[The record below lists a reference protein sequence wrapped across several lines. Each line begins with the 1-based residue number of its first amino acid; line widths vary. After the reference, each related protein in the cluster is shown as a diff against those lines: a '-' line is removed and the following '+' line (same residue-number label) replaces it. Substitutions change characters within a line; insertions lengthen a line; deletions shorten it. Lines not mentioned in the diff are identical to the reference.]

1 MKYKI
6 LIALLIAAS
15 YSFAQESTYSRIK
28 KLFDD
33 FEYEKVL
40 QISNDV
46 ATQNDINDSLKVDVY
61 LMRAVSFFYFQNE
74 DQTKKSFVSILELK
88 NSFMLD
94 PDLYNP
100 RFYDL
105 FDQVKREFARP
116 PDNEIA
122 MQDSLSKIPQFIYDQ
137 QKLFKQA
144 AVKNILVPGWGQL
157 TINQSIKGWILTT
170 LSTVNLGL
178 MTYYSL
184 ETNKK
189 EDAYLKE
196 TNKSLISQKYSDYN
210 SSYKSRNLFIVSYLA
225 IWLYS
230 QLDLHFIGNS
240 LSETESINTTAISTG
255 ISELSFSLRIPF

>member
-6 LIALLIAAS
+6 LIVLLFATS
-15 YSFAQESTYSRIK
+15 YSIAQESTYIKIK

-40 QISNDV
+40 QVSNDI
-46 ATQNDINDSLKVDVY
+46 ATQADINDSLKVEVY

-74 DQTKKSFVSILELK
+74 DQTKKSFVSMLELK
-88 NSFMLD
+88 NSFTLD

-116 PDNEIA
+116 PDNEIVK
-122 MQDSLSKIPQFIYDQ
+122 QDSLARIPQFIYDQ

-157 TINQSIKGWILTT
+157 AVNQSIKGWILTT
-170 LSTVNLGL
+170 LSTANLGF
-178 MTYYSL
+178 MAYYAI

-230 QLDLHFIGNS
+230 QLDLHFLTNS
-240 LSETESINTTAISTG
+240 ISESESINTNSIS
-255 ISELSFSLRIPF
+255 ISNKDLSFSLRIPL

>member
-6 LIALLIAAS
+6 LIVLLLTAS
-15 YSFAQESTYSRIK
+15 YSFAQESTHARIK

-40 QISNDV
+40 QVSNDIS
-46 ATQNDINDSLKVDVY
+46 TQADISDSLKVDVY

-74 DQTKKSFVSILELK
+74 DQTKKTFVSILELK
-88 NSFMLD
+88 NSFTLD

-122 MQDSLSKIPQFIYDQ
+122 KQDSLAKIPQFIYER

-144 AVKNILVPGWGQL
+144 AVKNILVPGWGHL
-157 TINQSIKGWILTT
+157 TVNQSIKGWILTT
-170 LSTVNLGL
+170 LSTANLGL
-178 MTYYSL
+178 LTYYAI

-210 SSYKSRNLFIVSYLA
+210 SPYKNRNLFIASYLV

-230 QLDLHFIGNS
+230 QLDLHFFSNS
-240 LSETESINTTAISTG
+240 LPETELLNTTPISA
-255 ISELSFSLRIPF
+255 SMAEVNFSLRIPL

>member
-6 LIALLIAAS
+6 IIALLFATS
-15 YSFAQESTYSRIK
+15 YSIAQESTYIKIK

-40 QISNDV
+40 QVSNDI
-46 ATQNDINDSLKVDVY
+46 AAQADINDSLKVEVY

-88 NSFMLD
+88 NSFILD

-105 FDQVKREFARP
+105 FEQVRRESARP
-116 PDNEIA
+116 PDNEIVK
-122 MQDSLSKIPQFIYDQ
+122 QDSLAKIPQFIFDQ
-137 QKLFKQA
+137 QKLFNQA

-157 TINQSIKGWILTT
+157 TVNQSIKGWILTT

-178 MTYYSL
+178 MTYYTL
-184 ETNKK
+184 NTNKK

-225 IWLYS
+225 IWIYS
-230 QLDLHFIGNS
+230 QLDLHFFSNS
-240 LSETESINTTAISTG
+240 LSQSESLNPSSVST
-255 ISELSFSLRIPF
+255 SNAELSFSLRIPL